1 MPNSHMTF
9 GVDLLPRT
17 TNTYNLGNSSQKWN
31 VWVNQINGTTPV
43 TSVNTQTGDVVLT
56 ASDLGAYTKPN
67 SGIPD
72 TDIASAATWN
82 AKQEQMVVLSYG
94 SSTWNDFITA
104 YNNNAVVYCRAS
116 SNSNPA
122 SGSQTRMA
130 FMAYVNNGAT
140 PTEVEF
146 QYYRSRNSHTASQL
160 NDEVYIYK
168 LAKSNGW
175 TNSVRQAS
183 IKQIKAGTNIEVTY
197 NSSDNSVTINNT
209 NSSTPASDTISVSC
223 SIATSDW
230 TQDQTTEQYTYTQS
244 VTDITS
250 GTEIFYSINGN
261 GYYNLGSE
269 LTIETGQNEVTFT
282 TSVLPT
288 GTISLNLLLKG

>member
-82 AKQEQMVVLSYG
+82 
-94 SSTWNDFITA
+94 DFITA

-130 FMAYVNNGAT
+130 FMAYVNSAT

-146 QYYRSRNSHTASQL
+146 QYYRSRSSHTASQL

-168 LAKSNGW
+168 LTKSSGW

-197 NSSDNSVTINNT
+197 NSSDNSVTISNT
-209 NSSTPASDTISVSC
+209 DSSTPVSDTISVSC
-223 SIATSDW
+223 SITTSDW
-230 TQDQTTEQYTYTQS
+230 TQDQTTEQYTYTKS
-244 VTDITS
+244 VTGITS

-269 LTIETGQNEVTFT
+269 LAIETGQNKVTFT